1 MYKNETR
8 YALINGVVL
17 NGTQDMTPQ
26 TGKIVC
32 VEGSRIAAVTDGPA
46 PAGSRWIWRD
56 GMCCRGSSTC
66 TSTCRPPVSLKR
78 SPPTPGSW

>member
-17 NGTQDMTPQ
+17 NGTRDMTPQ

-46 PAGSRWIWRD
+46 PAGYE
-56 GMCCRGSSTC
+56 
-66 TSTCRPPVSLKR
+66 PVDLAGR
-78 SPPTPGSW
+78 

>member
-17 NGTQDMTPQ
+17 NGTRDMTPQ

-32 VEGSRIAAVTDGPA
+32 VEGSRIAAVADARRVRAGGSGGTVCAAGAHQHARP
-46 PAGSRWIWRD
+46 PAGLR
-56 GMCCRGSSTC
+56 
-66 TSTCRPPVSLKR
+66 
-78 SPPTPGSW
+78 

>member
-17 NGTQDMTPQ
+17 NGTRDMTPQ

-32 VEGSRIAAVTDGPA
+32 VEGSRIAGARRVRAGGSGGTVCAAGAHQHACP
-46 PAGSRWIWRD
+46 PAGLR
-56 GMCCRGSSTC
+56 
-66 TSTCRPPVSLKR
+66 
-78 SPPTPGSW
+78 